1 MVKSFFSII
10 LIIYTFI
17 LSNNY
22 YFIFQ
27 HNSLILVRILFLFSQ
42 LQSILLLTQMI
53 SSHIFLN
60 NSFTNNLYLYSLSIY
75 LFKYQLLIYIP
86 TYLFDVGK
94 KFIFIF
100 SNYNQLLLLY
110 KMILFWID
118 YILIIY
124 IYISHLFIYYLLI
137 IILFSSICI
146 SDTGKNFIFFSLITY
161 NQLLLIQNN
170 FIPCATFINLLFIY
184 LSINY
189 YFILQ
194 FIYIFNIGK

>member
-1 MVKSFFSII
+1 
-10 LIIYTFI
+10 
-17 LSNNY
+17 
-22 YFIFQ
+22 
-27 HNSLILVRILFLFSQ
+27 LILVRILFLFSQ

>member
-10 LIIYTFI
+10 ANNI

-124 IYISHLFIYYLLI
+124 IYISHLFIYLSTNY
-137 IILFSSICI
+137 
-146 SDTGKNFIFFSLITY
+146 NFIL
-161 NQLLLIQNN
+161 
-170 FIPCATFINLLFIY
+170 
-184 LSINY
+184 
-189 YFILQ
+189 
-194 FIYIFNIGK
+194 

>member
-10 LIIYTFI
+10 ANNI

-194 FIYIFNIGK
+194 FRYIFNIGK